1 MAIGIGLH
9 CWYCDHGPCN
19 GECNKKPPP
28 LYTETVYDKI
38 KKERDHQDAKWGP
51 QDHPSI
57 KNGMISNF
65 ISSYYGILTE
75 DEAKLACDA
84 AFKDGHGTWSHILIE
99 ELSEAIH
106 AKTEEKRKEELIQV
120 AAVAI
125 AWIESIERNEKN
137 RI

>member
-19 GECNKKPPP
+19 GECKREHVIVH
-28 LYTETVYDKI
+28 TESVYDKI
-38 KKERDHQDAKWGP
+38 KNERDRQDTKWGP

-57 KNGMISNF
+57 KNGMISDF
-65 ISSYYGILTE
+65 LSSYYGIPTE
-75 DEAKLACDA
+75 DEAKLACDI

-125 AWIESIERNEKN
+125 AWIESIEINETNK
-137 RI
+137 